1 MEEITSRDNKKIK
14 HIVQLY
20 KRKYRT
26 THQEFVAE
34 GYRTVI
40 DMLPTGTVRYVIV
53 NTESIKQDSYI
64 HCYLYVRP
72 MMCRYVLF
80 QIAYGKGLKQPC
92 MDQVSLL

>member
-1 MEEITSRDNKKIK
+1 MEDIISRDNKKIK

-34 GYRTVI
+34 GYRTVM

-53 NTESIKQDSYI
+53 NIESIKQEQLDLLTS
-64 HCYLYVRP
+64 
-72 MMCRYVLF
+72 RYFPF
-80 QIAYGKGLKQPC
+80 QITYGKGLKQQF
-92 MDQVSLL
+92 MDKG